1 MSIRMSN
8 SAALAAVLVIGTVQ
22 PLAAQQAQLHRNSQ
36 KYSDAGARPATGRSG
51 SASLQ
56 ARALLG
62 SDGVAHVEA
71 STGDL
76 DAATAP
82 GTIRKMQV
90 KLLSPTGKPT
100 ATQNYEGRGS
110 GRWSMDMPQLGE
122 NARIQLQANVGGIDG
137 NRNDVVT
144 VTTQVKRLPDVAVDG
159 IAAPGRALAGFP
171 VNVVATLSEKNGDVG
186 ARAICMLQIDGAV
199 ADQARNIWIDA
210 GHTVSCAFQTTVST
224 VGSHKVTVYVTGIS
238 PNDYNP
244 NDNSAS
250 TQMEVLSPETPLAY
264 SASFSATDQTDSTHF
279 KNSLPDGSYLDET
292 RSTGM
297 RQERTLSLTSTT
309 ANAFSFPVNVR
320 SALLADGA
328 SVFDL
333 TNDLVISA
341 GASTSNAD
349 CGAVIS
355 GRFYLSVCNMRSGTQ
370 RGQVSLASFDGR
382 VTYFGSHTR
391 QVDGDDAYI
400 TNTSSDTPMGLGGYA
415 VTSTVQP
422 IIEMRDATGMLFASR
437 PVITLQSTP
446 INSVQGSCTTNPF
459 TEMTQCFDSRSIGW
473 TRMGTASSSAIAM
486 Q

>member
-171 VNVVATLSEKNGDVG
+171 VNVVARSL
-186 ARAICMLQIDGAV
+186 R
-199 ADQARNIWIDA
+199 
-210 GHTVSCAFQTTVST
+210 VSC
-224 VGSHKVTVYVTGIS
+224 
-238 PNDYNP
+238 
-244 NDNSAS
+244 
-250 TQMEVLSPETPLAY
+250 
-264 SASFSATDQTDSTHF
+264 
-279 KNSLPDGSYLDET
+279 
-292 RSTGM
+292 
-297 RQERTLSLTSTT
+297 
-309 ANAFSFPVNVR
+309 
-320 SALLADGA
+320 
-328 SVFDL
+328 
-333 TNDLVISA
+333 
-341 GASTSNAD
+341 
-349 CGAVIS
+349 C
-355 GRFYLSVCNMRSGTQ
+355 
-370 RGQVSLASFDGR
+370 RGPQ
-382 VTYFGSHTR
+382 Y
-391 QVDGDDAYI
+391 
-400 TNTSSDTPMGLGGYA
+400 
-415 VTSTVQP
+415 
-422 IIEMRDATGMLFASR
+422 
-437 PVITLQSTP
+437 
-446 INSVQGSCTTNPF
+446 
-459 TEMTQCFDSRSIGW
+459 
-473 TRMGTASSSAIAM
+473 
-486 Q
+486 